1 MITEAIDNHVGG
13 DSRLPSDCEPD
24 KVGERLASDITLATH
39 LYAHMYIYIYIYLH
53 VILRES

>member
-53 VILRES
+53 KN